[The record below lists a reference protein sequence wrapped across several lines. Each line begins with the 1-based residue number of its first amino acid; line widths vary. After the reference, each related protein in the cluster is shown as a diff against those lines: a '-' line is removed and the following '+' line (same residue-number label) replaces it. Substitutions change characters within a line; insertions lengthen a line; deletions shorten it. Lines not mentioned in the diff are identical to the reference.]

1 MIEQVIAVPRNGY
14 ANRLQAWASSAVL
27 ANQLGASLSVCW
39 SSEDIAHTPAQD
51 LFSPELLR
59 EQFISPTELEEVT
72 GSPHETLPRY
82 LSVDEE
88 RGVIVL
94 AGHDRGEQDFMAAVK
109 DLSKRR
115 TSLRAL
121 IIIAGGKF
129 QLPGTAHFDQ
139 RRRDF
144 YRSITWSEQVNR
156 GVHLALDNAVA
167 LGEMKSDAIVFSALH
182 LRETDRSID
191 SPTSAHIR
199 HGLHILL
206 ERSLPRSL
214 FVCADTSRA
223 RNEWQSLA
231 AGLGFDAWSSPDVD
245 FDRTS
250 VSNGVSALIDWRL
263 LSMARGVVF
272 PDAST
277 FSSEAVVA
285 GGSANM
291 SVALRPPLIRRV
303 GRSLTLS
310 FRRFGCRT

>member
-1 MIEQVIAVPRNGY
+1 MIERVIAVPRNGY
-14 ANRLQAWASSAVL
+14 ANRLQAWASSVVL

-51 LFSPELLR
+51 LFAPELLR
-59 EQFISPTELEEVT
+59 EQFITPAELEEIT
-72 GSPHETLPRY
+72 GSPHEALPRY
-82 LSVDEE
+82 LSVDEG

-109 DLSKRR
+109 DLSKRH
-115 TSLRAL
+115 TSLRTL
-121 IIIAGGKF
+121 IVIAGGKF
-129 QLPGTAHFDQ
+129 QLPGTADFDQ
-139 RRRDF
+139 QRHDF
-144 YRSITWSEQVNR
+144 YRSIRWSDHVKR
-156 GVHLALDNAVA
+156 GVQLALDNAVTHGEINSEA
-167 LGEMKSDAIVFSALH
+167 LVFSALH

-199 HGLHILL
+199 HGLHVLR

-223 RNEWQSLA
+223 RREWQDIA

-250 VSNGVSALIDWRL
+250 VSNGVSSLIDWRL
-263 LSMARGVVF
+263 LTMARSVVF
-272 PDAST
+272 PAAST

-285 GGSANM
+285 GGSASM
-291 SVALRPPLIRRV
+291 SVALRPSLIRRV
-303 GRSLTLS
+303 GRSLTS
-310 FRRFGCRT
+310 RFTRLGYQT